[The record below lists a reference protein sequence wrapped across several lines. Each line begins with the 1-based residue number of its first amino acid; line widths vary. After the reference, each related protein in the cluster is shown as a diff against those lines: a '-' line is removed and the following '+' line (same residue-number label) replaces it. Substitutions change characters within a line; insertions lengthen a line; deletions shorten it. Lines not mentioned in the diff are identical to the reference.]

1 MLNRLTK
8 TAVLLA
14 GLALPALVMP
24 AMAEPDPKDW
34 DSVLD
39 QARGQT
45 VYWNAW
51 GGDPRT
57 NDYIAWAAQQ
67 VQAQFGVTL
76 EHVKLSDT
84 ATAVSTV
91 ISEKAAGQTE
101 GGSIDLIWINGANF
115 AAMKEND
122 LLFGPWSED
131 IPNWALVDPEE
142 NPALVEDFTVP
153 VDGLEAPW
161 SMARVVFYY
170 DSARVDAP
178 PRTMLEF
185 LDWTQA
191 NPGRFTYPQPPDFMG
206 TTFLKQAL
214 LELVTRR
221 VVLYEPVENANYD
234 AVTAPLWEYIAALTP
249 DLWRQ
254 GQAYPQNGPA
264 QRQLMADSE
273 IDIAI
278 SFSPGEASAAI
289 ANFEL
294 PDTVR
299 SMVLEGGTIGN
310 ASFLAIPFNA
320 NAKAGAMVVANY
332 LMSVEAQLH
341 KQDPDVMGTPTV
353 LSMDKLTPEDAARFA
368 ALDLGVAT
376 LSPADLG
383 PALAEP
389 HPSWMERI
397 AADWETRFGV
407 AR

>member
-1 MLNRLTK
+1 MFTRLTTT
-8 TAVLLA
+8 TALLA
-14 GLALPALVMP
+14 SLALPA
-24 AMAEPDPKDW
+24 MADPDPKNW
-34 DSVLD
+34 EAVLEE
-39 QARGQT
+39 ARGQT
-45 VYWNAW
+45 VFWNAW

-57 NDYIAWAAQQ
+57 NDYIAWAADHVQQ
-67 VQAQFGVTL
+67 EFGITL

-91 ISEKAAGQTE
+91 VSEKAAGQTQ

-115 AAMKEND
+115 ASMKENG

-131 IPNWALVDPEE
+131 VPNWALVDPVE
-142 NPALVEDFTVP
+142 NPSLVQDFTVP

-161 SMARVVFYY
+161 SMAQVVFYY
-170 DSARVDAP
+170 DSARVAAP
-178 PRTMLEF
+178 PKTMLEF

-191 NPGRFTYPQPPDFMG
+191 NPGRFTYPQPPDFLG

-214 LELVTRR
+214 LELATDREP
-221 VVLYEPVENANYD
+221 LYAPVEEADYD
-234 AVTAPLWEYIAALTP
+234 AVTAPLWEYIEALSP
-249 DLWRQ
+249 GLWRQ

-264 QRQLMADSE
+264 QRQLMADGE
-273 IDIAI
+273 IDLAI

-289 ANFEL
+289 ANGEL

-341 KQDPDVMGTPTV
+341 KQDAAVMGTPTV
-353 LSMDKLTPEDAARFA
+353 LSMGKLSAEDAARFA
-368 ALDLGVAT
+368 ALELGVAT

-383 PALAEP
+383 PAIPEP
-389 HPSWMERI
+389 HPSWMQRI
-397 AADWETRFGV
+397 AADWDVRFGV

>member
-1 MLNRLTK
+1 MFTRLTTT
-8 TAVLLA
+8 TALLA
-14 GLALPALVMP
+14 SLALPA
-24 AMAEPDPKDW
+24 MADPDPKNW
-34 DSVLD
+34 EAVLEE
-39 QARGQT
+39 ARGQT
-45 VYWNAW
+45 VFWNAW

-57 NDYIAWAAQQ
+57 NDYIAWAADRVQQ
-67 VQAQFGVTL
+67 EFGITL

-91 ISEKAAGQTE
+91 VSEKAAGQTQ

-115 AAMKEND
+115 ASMKENG

-131 IPNWALVDPEE
+131 VPNWALVDPVE
-142 NPALVEDFTVP
+142 NPSLVQDFTVP

-161 SMARVVFYY
+161 SMAQVVFYY
-170 DSARVDAP
+170 DSARVAAP
-178 PRTMLEF
+178 PKTMLEF

-191 NPGRFTYPQPPDFMG
+191 NPGRFTYPQPPDFLG

-214 LELVTRR
+214 LELATDREP
-221 VVLYEPVENANYD
+221 LYAPVEEADYD
-234 AVTAPLWEYIAALTP
+234 AVTAPLWEYIEALSP
-249 DLWRQ
+249 GLWRQ

-264 QRQLMADSE
+264 QRQLMADGE
-273 IDIAI
+273 IDLAI

-289 ANFEL
+289 ANGEL

-341 KQDPDVMGTPTV
+341 KQDAAVMGTPTV
-353 LSMDKLTPEDAARFA
+353 LSMGKLSAEDAARFA
-368 ALDLGVAT
+368 ALELGVAT

-383 PALAEP
+383 PAIPEP
-389 HPSWMERI
+389 HPSWMQRI
-397 AADWETRFGV
+397 AADWDVRFGV

>member
-1 MLNRLTK
+1 MLNRLTI
-8 TAVLLA
+8 TAALLA
-14 GLALPALVMP
+14 GFALPALVMP

-34 DSVLD
+34 DSVL
-39 QARGQT
+39 QEARGQT
-45 VYWNAW
+45 VFWNAW

-67 VQAQFGVTL
+67 VQDQFGVTL

-91 ISEKAAGQTE
+91 ISEKAAGQTD

-115 AAMKEND
+115 AAMKKND

-131 IPNWALVDPEE
+131 LPNWALVDPEE
-142 NPALVEDFTVP
+142 NPALTADFTVP

-221 VVLYEPVENANYD
+221 DVLYAPVEDANYE
-234 AVTAPLWEYIAALTP
+234 AVTAPLWDYIAALTP

-264 QRQLMADSE
+264 QRQMMADSE

-278 SFSPGEASAAI
+278 SFNPGEASAAI

-320 NAKAGAMVVANY
+320 NAKAGALVVANY

-341 KQDPDVMGTPTV
+341 KQNPDVMGTPTV
-353 LSMDKLTPEDAARFA
+353 LSMGKLTPEDAARFA
-368 ALDLGVAT
+368 ALDLGIAT

-383 PALAEP
+383 PALPEP

-407 AR
+407 AQ

>member
-1 MLNRLTK
+1 MIARLT
-8 TAVLLA
+8 ALVALAA
-14 GLALPALVMP
+14 GLALPAF
-24 AMAEPDPKDW
+24 AEPDPKDW
-34 DSVLD
+34 DTVLEE
-39 QARGQT
+39 ARGQT

-57 NDYIAWAAQQ
+57 NDYIAWAGEQ
-67 VQAQFGVTL
+67 VKDNFGVTL

-91 ISEKAAGQTE
+91 VSEKAAGQTT

-115 AAMKEND
+115 AAMKENG

-142 NPALVEDFTVP
+142 NPALIEDFTVP
-153 VDGLEAPW
+153 VEGLEAPW

-170 DSARVDAP
+170 DSARVAAP

-191 NPGRFTYPQPPDFMG
+191 NPGRFTYPQPPDFLG

-214 LELVTRR
+214 LELVTDRDP
-221 VVLYEPVENANYD
+221 LYAPVEEANYE
-234 AVTAPLWEYIAALTP
+234 AVTAPLWEYITALTP
-249 DLWRQ
+249 GLWRE
-254 GQAYPQNGPA
+254 GKAYPQNGPA
-264 QRQLMADSE
+264 QRQLMADGE

-299 SMVLEGGTIGN
+299 SMVLDGGTIGN

-341 KQDPDVMGTPTV
+341 KQDAAVMGTPTV
-353 LSMDKLTPEDAARFA
+353 LSMGKLSAEDAARFA

-383 PALAEP
+383 PALPEP
-389 HPSWMERI
+389 HPSWMQRI
-397 AADWETRFGV
+397 AADWEARFGV
-407 AR
+407 AQ

>member
-1 MLNRLTK
+1 MFTRLTTTT
-8 TAVLLA
+8 TALLLA
-14 GLALPALVMP
+14 AGLTLPAF
-24 AMAEPDPKDW
+24 AEPDPKDW
-34 DSVLD
+34 EAVLEE
-39 QARGQT
+39 ARGQT

-57 NDYIAWAAQQ
+57 NDYIAWAGRQ
-67 VQAQFGVTL
+67 VQDQFGVTL

-122 LLFGPWSED
+122 LLFGPWAED
-131 IPNWALVDPEE
+131 IPNWALLDPEE
-142 NPALVEDFTVP
+142 NPALIEDFTVP
-153 VDGLEAPW
+153 VEGLEAPW
-161 SMARVVFYY
+161 SMARLVFYY
-170 DSARVDAP
+170 DSARVENP
-178 PRTMLEF
+178 PKTILEF

-191 NPGRFTYPQPPDFMG
+191 NPGRFTYPQPPDFLG

-214 LELVTRR
+214 LELAVRR
-221 VVLYEPVENANYD
+221 DPLYAPVEDRIYD
-234 AVTAPLWEYIAALTP
+234 AVTTPLWEYIEALTP

-264 QRQLMADSE
+264 QRQMMADSE
-273 IDIAI
+273 IDIAV

-341 KQDPDVMGTPTV
+341 KQDADVMGTPTV
-353 LSMDKLTPEDAARFA
+353 LAMHKLTPEDAARFA
-368 ALDLGVAT
+368 DLDLGIAT

-383 PALAEP
+383 PSLPEP

-397 AADWETRFGV
+397 ASDWEARFGV
-407 AR
+407 AQ

>member
-1 MLNRLTK
+1 MFSRLTT
-8 TAVLLA
+8 TAALLLA
-14 GLALPALVMP
+14 GLTVPAF
-24 AMAEPDPKDW
+24 AEPDPKDW
-34 DSVLD
+34 EAVL
-39 QARGQT
+39 QEARGQT

-57 NDYIAWAAQQ
+57 NDYIAWAGEQ

-122 LLFGPWSED
+122 LLFGPWAED
-131 IPNWALVDPEE
+131 IPNWALLDPQE
-142 NPALVEDFTVP
+142 NPALIEDFTVP
-153 VDGLEAPW
+153 VEGLEAPW

-170 DSARVDAP
+170 DSARVAEP
-178 PRTMLEF
+178 PKTMLEF

-191 NPGRFTYPQPPDFMG
+191 NPGRFTYPQPPDFLG

-214 LELVTRR
+214 LELAVRR
-221 VVLYEPVENANYD
+221 DPLYAPVEDRVYD
-234 AVTAPLWEYIAALTP
+234 EVTKPLWEYIEALTP

-341 KQDPDVMGTPTV
+341 KQDTEVMGTPTV
-353 LSMDKLTPEDAARFA
+353 LAMHKLTPEDAARFA
-368 ALDLGVAT
+368 DLDLGIAT

-383 PALAEP
+383 PALPEP

-397 AADWETRFGV
+397 ASDWEARFGV
-407 AR
+407 AQ

>member
-1 MLNRLTK
+1 MIARLTVT
-8 TAVLLA
+8 TALVATLC
-14 GLALPALVMP
+14 LPAF
-24 AMAEPDPKDW
+24 ADPDPKAW
-34 DSVLD
+34 DSVL
-39 QARGQT
+39 QEARGQT

-57 NDYIAWAAQQ
+57 NDYIAWAGQQ
-67 VQAQFGVTL
+67 VQDQFGITL

-91 ISEKAAGQTE
+91 LNEKAAGRTE
-101 GGSIDLIWINGANF
+101 GGSIDMIWINGANF
-115 AAMKEND
+115 AAMKENG
-122 LLFGPWSED
+122 LLFGPWAED
-131 IPNWALVDPEE
+131 IPNWSLVDPEA
-142 NPALVEDFTVP
+142 NPALVADFTVP
-153 VDGLEAPW
+153 VEGLEAPW

-170 DSARVDAP
+170 DSARVPEP
-178 PRTMLEF
+178 PRTIPAF
-185 LDWTQA
+185 LDWAQA
-191 NPGRFTYPQPPDFMG
+191 NPGRFTYPQPPDFLG

-214 LELVTRR
+214 LGLVDDTAP
-221 VVLYEPVENANYD
+221 LYAPVDEADYD
-234 AVTAPLWEYIAALTP
+234 AVTAPLWAYIEALTP
-249 DLWRQ
+249 HLWRQ

-264 QRQLMADSE
+264 QRQLMADNE

-299 SMVLEGGTIGN
+299 SIVLDGGTIGN

-341 KQDPDVMGTPTV
+341 KQDAAVMGTPTV
-353 LSMDKLTPEDAARFA
+353 LAMDKLSAEDAARFA
-368 ALDLGVAT
+368 ALDLGIAT

-383 PALAEP
+383 PALPEP
-389 HPSWMERI
+389 HPSWMQRI

-407 AR
+407 AQ

>member
-1 MLNRLTK
+1 MFSKLTTTT
-8 TAVLLA
+8 TALLVAA
-14 GLALPALVMP
+14 GLTLPAF
-24 AMAEPDPKDW
+24 AEPDPKDW
-34 DSVLD
+34 EAVL
-39 QARGQT
+39 QEARGQT

-57 NDYIAWAAQQ
+57 NDYIAWAGQQ
-67 VQAQFGVTL
+67 VQEQFGVTL

-115 AAMKEND
+115 AAMKESD
-122 LLFGPWSED
+122 LLFGPWAED
-131 IPNWALVDPEE
+131 IPNWALLDPEE

-153 VDGLEAPW
+153 VEGLEAPW
-161 SMARVVFYY
+161 SMARLVFYY
-170 DSARVDAP
+170 DSARVENP
-178 PRTMLEF
+178 PRTILEF

-191 NPGRFTYPQPPDFMG
+191 NPGRFSYPQPPDFLG

-214 LELVTRR
+214 LELAVRR
-221 VVLYEPVENANYD
+221 DPLYAPVEDRIYE
-234 AVTAPLWEYIAALTP
+234 AVTTPLWEYIEALTP

-264 QRQLMADSE
+264 QRQLMADNE

-299 SMVLEGGTIGN
+299 SMVLDGGTIGN

-341 KQDPDVMGTPTV
+341 KQDAEVMGTPTV
-353 LSMDKLTPEDAARFA
+353 LAMHKLTPEDAARFA
-368 ALDLGVAT
+368 DLDLGIAT

-383 PALAEP
+383 PSLPEP

-397 AADWETRFGV
+397 AADWEARFGV
-407 AR
+407 AQ

>member
-1 MLNRLTK
+1 MIARLI
-8 TAVLLA
+8 AILA
-14 GLALPALVMP
+14 LVTGFALPAR
-24 AMAEPDPKDW
+24 AESEAAPDPRDW
-34 DSVLD
+34 DAVLE
-39 QARGQT
+39 AAKGQT

-57 NDYIAWAAQQ
+57 NDYIAWAAEQ
-67 VQAQFGVTL
+67 VKAQFGVTL

-91 ISEKAAGQTE
+91 LSEKSAGQTE

-115 AAMKEND
+115 AAMKENG

-131 IPNWALVDPEE
+131 LPNWALLDPEE
-142 NPALVEDFTVP
+142 NPALTEDFTVP
-153 VDGLEAPW
+153 VEGLEAPW

-170 DSARVDAP
+170 DSARVAAP
-178 PRTMLEF
+178 PRSMLEF

-191 NPGRFTYPQPPDFMG
+191 NPGRFTYPQPPDFLG

-214 LELVTRR
+214 LELAVNRR
-221 VVLYEPVENANYD
+221 PLYGPVEAADYD
-234 AVTAPLWEYIAALTP
+234 AITAPLWEYVTALSP
-249 DLWRQ
+249 GLWRQ

-264 QRQLMADSE
+264 QRQLMADGE

-289 ANFEL
+289 ANGEL

-341 KQDPDVMGTPTV
+341 KQDAAVMGTPTV
-353 LSMDKLTPEDAARFA
+353 LSMNRLTPEDAARFA
-368 ALDLGVAT
+368 ALDLGIAT

-383 PALAEP
+383 PALPEP
-389 HPSWMERI
+389 HPSWMQRI
-397 AADWETRFGV
+397 AADWEARFGV

>member
-1 MLNRLTK
+1 MLTRLTTT
-8 TAVLLA
+8 TALLA
-14 GLALPALVMP
+14 CLALPA
-24 AMAEPDPKDW
+24 MADPDPRDW
-34 DSVLD
+34 DAVL
-39 QARGQT
+39 AEAKGQT
-45 VYWNAW
+45 VFWNAW

-57 NDYIAWAAQQ
+57 NDYIAWAGEQ
-67 VQAQFGVTL
+67 VKAQFGITL

-91 ISEKAAGQTE
+91 ISEKAAGQTT

-115 AAMKEND
+115 AAMKENG
-122 LLFGPWSED
+122 LLFGPWAED
-131 IPNWALVDPEE
+131 IPNWALVDADE
-142 NPALVEDFTVP
+142 NPALVQDFTVP

-170 DSARVDAP
+170 DSARVAEP
-178 PRTMLEF
+178 PRTMLDF
-185 LDWTQA
+185 VDWTQA
-191 NPGRFTYPQPPDFMG
+191 NPGRFTYPQPPDFLG
-206 TTFLKQAL
+206 TTFLKQAA
-214 LELVTRR
+214 LELAVNRAP
-221 VVLYEPVENANYD
+221 LYGPVDQADYE
-234 AVTAPLWEYIAALTP
+234 AVTAPLWDYIAALTP
-249 DLWRQ
+249 GLWRQ
-254 GQAYPQNGPA
+254 GQAYPQTGPA
-264 QRQLMADSE
+264 QRQLMADGE

-289 ANFEL
+289 ANGEL

-341 KQDPDVMGTPTV
+341 KQDAAVMGTPTV
-353 LSMDKLTPEDAARFA
+353 LSMGKLSAEDAARFA
-368 ALDLGVAT
+368 ALELGIAT

-383 PALAEP
+383 PAIPEP
-389 HPSWMERI
+389 HPSWMQRI
-397 AADWETRFGV
+397 AADWEARFGV

>member
-1 MLNRLTK
+1 MLTRLTA
-8 TAVLLA
+8 TAAMLL
-14 GLALPALVMP
+14 GFCTPAL
-24 AMAEPDPKDW
+24 ADSANPDPKDW
-34 DSVLD
+34 DAVLE

-57 NDYIAWAAQQ
+57 NDYIAWAGQQ
-67 VQAQFGVTL
+67 VRDRFGVNL

-91 ISEKAAGQTE
+91 VSEKAAGQTDS
-101 GGSIDLIWINGANF
+101 GSIDLIWINGANF

-131 IPNWALVDPEE
+131 LPNWALVDPEE
-142 NPALVEDFTVP
+142 NPALTADFTVP

-170 DSARVDAP
+170 DSARVDTP

-191 NPGRFTYPQPPDFMG
+191 NPGRFTYPQPPDFLG

-214 LELVTRR
+214 LELVSQRAA
-221 VVLYEPVENANYD
+221 LYAPVKEADYE
-234 AVTAPLWEYIAALTP
+234 AVTAPLWEYIEALTP
-249 DLWRQ
+249 GLWRQ

-264 QRQLMADSE
+264 QRQLMADGE

-299 SMVLEGGTIGN
+299 SMVLAGGTIGN

-320 NAKAGAMVVANY
+320 NAKAGAMVVADY

-341 KQDPDVMGTPTV
+341 KQDASVMGTPTV
-353 LSMDKLTPEDAARFA
+353 LSMGKLTSEDVARFA
-368 ALDLGVAT
+368 ALDLGIAT

-383 PALAEP
+383 PALPEP

-397 AADWETRFGV
+397 AADWEARFGV

>member
-1 MLNRLTK
+1 MFSRLTAT
-8 TAVLLA
+8 TALLVV
-14 GLALPALVMP
+14 GLTLPAF
-24 AMAEPDPKDW
+24 AEPDPKDW
-34 DSVLD
+34 DAVL
-39 QARGQT
+39 QEARGQT

-57 NDYIAWAAQQ
+57 NDYIAWAGQQ
-67 VQAQFGVTL
+67 VQEQFGITL

-122 LLFGPWSED
+122 LLFGPWAEEL
-131 IPNWALVDPEE
+131 PNWALLDPVD
-142 NPALVEDFTVP
+142 NPALTQDFTVP
-153 VDGLEAPW
+153 VNGMEAPW
-161 SMARVVFYY
+161 SMARLVFYY
-170 DSARVDAP
+170 DSARVEEP
-178 PRTMLEF
+178 PKTMLEF

-191 NPGRFTYPQPPDFMG
+191 NPGRFTYPQPPDFLG

-214 LELVTRR
+214 LELAVRR
-221 VVLYEPVENANYD
+221 DPLYAPVEDQIYD
-234 AVTAPLWEYIAALTP
+234 TVTAPLWEYIAALTP

-299 SMVLEGGTIGN
+299 SMVLDGGTIGN

-320 NAKAGAMVVANY
+320 NAKAGAMVVADY

-341 KQDPDVMGTPTV
+341 KQDAEVMGTPTV
-353 LSMDKLTPEDAARFA
+353 LAMHMLTPEDAARFA
-368 ALDLGVAT
+368 DLDLGVAT

-383 PALAEP
+383 PALPEP

-397 AADWETRFGV
+397 ASDWEARFGV

>member
-1 MLNRLTK
+1 MLTRLTAA
-8 TAVLLA
+8 TALVASLS
-14 GLALPALVMP
+14 LPAF
-24 AMAEPDPKDW
+24 AEPSPKDW
-34 DSVLD
+34 DAVLAE
-39 QARGQT
+39 ARGQT
-45 VYWNAW
+45 VFWNAW

-57 NDYIAWAAQQ
+57 NDYIAWAGRQ
-67 VQAQFGVTL
+67 VQDQFGITL

-91 ISEKAAGQTE
+91 LSEKTAGQMT
-101 GGSIDLIWINGANF
+101 GGSIDMIWINGANF
-115 AAMKEND
+115 AAMKENG

-142 NPALVEDFTVP
+142 NPSLVQDFTVP
-153 VDGLEAPW
+153 VEGLEAPW

-170 DSARVDAP
+170 DSARVEEP
-178 PRTMLEF
+178 PRTMLQF

-191 NPGRFTYPQPPDFMG
+191 NPGRFTYPQPPDFLG

-214 LELVTRR
+214 LELATDRAP
-221 VVLYEPVENANYD
+221 LYGPVEAADYD
-234 AVTAPLWEYIAALTP
+234 AITTPLWQYIEALTP
-249 DLWRQ
+249 GLWRQ

-264 QRQLMADSE
+264 QRQLMADGE

-289 ANFEL
+289 ANAEL

-341 KQDPDVMGTPTV
+341 KQDAAVMGTPTV
-353 LSMDKLTPEDAARFA
+353 LSMGKLSPEDAARFA
-368 ALDLGVAT
+368 ALDLGIAT

-383 PALAEP
+383 PALPEP
-389 HPSWMERI
+389 HPSWMQRI
-397 AADWETRFGV
+397 AADWEARFGV

>member
-1 MLNRLTK
+1 MFSRLTA
-8 TAVLLA
+8 TAALLV
-14 GLALPALVMP
+14 GLGMP
-24 AMAEPDPKDW
+24 AHADTDPKDW
-34 DSVLD
+34 DAVLE

-57 NDYIAWAAQQ
+57 NDYIAWAGQQ
-67 VQAQFGVTL
+67 VQEQFGVTL

-91 ISEKAAGQTE
+91 ISEKAAGQAD

-115 AAMKEND
+115 ASMKENN

-131 IPNWALVDPEE
+131 IPNWALLDPEE
-142 NPALVEDFTVP
+142 NPALTEDFTVP

-170 DSARVDAP
+170 DSARVSEP
-178 PRTMLEF
+178 PETMLDF

-191 NPGRFTYPQPPDFMG
+191 NPGRFTYPQPPDFLG

-214 LELVTRR
+214 MELVSNRNP
-221 VVLYEPVENANYD
+221 LYAPVSEGNYD
-234 AVTAPLWEYIAALTP
+234 AVTAPLWEYIEALTP
-249 DLWRQ
+249 GLWRQ

-289 ANFEL
+289 ANAEL

-299 SMVLEGGTIGN
+299 SMVLQGGTIGN

-332 LMSVEAQLH
+332 LMSVDAQLH
-341 KQDPDVMGTPTV
+341 KQDATVMGTPTV
-353 LSMDKLTPEDAARFA
+353 LSMGKLTPEDAARFA
-368 ALDLGVAT
+368 ALDLGIAT

-383 PALAEP
+383 PALPEP
-389 HPSWMERI
+389 HPSWMELI
-397 AADWETRFGV
+397 SADWEARFGV

>member
-1 MLNRLTK
+1 MIARLT
-8 TAVLLA
+8 AAAFVA
-14 GLALPALVMP
+14 GLALPAS
-24 AMAEPDPKDW
+24 ADPDPRNW
-34 DSVLD
+34 DAVLEE
-39 QARGQT
+39 ARGQT

-57 NDYIAWAAQQ
+57 NDYIAWAGDQ

-91 ISEKAAGQTE
+91 VSEKAAGKTE

-115 AAMKEND
+115 AAMKENG

-131 IPNWALVDPEE
+131 VPNWALVDPEE

-153 VDGLEAPW
+153 VEGLEAPW

-170 DSARVDAP
+170 DSARVSEP
-178 PRTMLEF
+178 PKTMLEF

-191 NPGRFTYPQPPDFMG
+191 NPGRFTYPQPPDFLG

-214 LELVTRR
+214 LELVTDRDP
-221 VVLYEPVENANYD
+221 LYAPVEDADYD
-234 AVTAPLWEYIAALTP
+234 AVTAPLWDYIEALTP
-249 DLWRQ
+249 GLWRE
-254 GQAYPQNGPA
+254 GKAYPQNGPA
-264 QRQLMADSE
+264 QRQLMADGE

-332 LMSVEAQLH
+332 LMSVEAQVH
-341 KQDPDVMGTPTV
+341 KQDAAVMGTPTV
-353 LSMDKLTPEDAARFA
+353 LSMGKLSPEDAARFA
-368 ALDLGVAT
+368 ALDLGIAT

-383 PALAEP
+383 PALPEP

-397 AADWETRFGV
+397 AADWEARFGV
-407 AR
+407 AQ

>member
-1 MLNRLTK
+1 MIARLT
-8 TAVLLA
+8 AAAALVA
-14 GLALPALVMP
+14 GLALPAI
-24 AMAEPDPKDW
+24 ADPDPKDW
-34 DSVLD
+34 DAVLEE
-39 QARGQT
+39 ARGQT

-57 NDYIAWAAQQ
+57 NDYIAWAAGQ
-67 VQAQFGVTL
+67 VQDQFGVTL

-91 ISEKAAGQTE
+91 VSEKAAGKTE

-115 AAMKEND
+115 AAMKENG

-131 IPNWALVDPEE
+131 IPNWALVDPEA
-142 NPALVEDFTVP
+142 NPALVQDFTVP
-153 VDGLEAPW
+153 VEGLEAPW
-161 SMARVVFYY
+161 SMAQVVFYY
-170 DSARVDAP
+170 DSARVSEP
-178 PRTMLEF
+178 PKTMLAF

-191 NPGRFTYPQPPDFMG
+191 NPGRFTYPQPPDFLG

-214 LELVTRR
+214 LELVTDREP
-221 VVLYEPVENANYD
+221 LYAPVEEADYA
-234 AVTAPLWEYIAALTP
+234 AVTAPLWQYIEALTP
-249 DLWRQ
+249 GLWRQ

-264 QRQLMADSE
+264 QRQLMADGE

-289 ANFEL
+289 ANAEL

-299 SMVLEGGTIGN
+299 SVVLEGGTIGN

-320 NAKAGAMVVANY
+320 NAKAGAMVVADY

-341 KQDPDVMGTPTV
+341 KQDAAVMGTPTV
-353 LSMDKLTPEDAARFA
+353 LSMDKLSPEDAARFA

-383 PALAEP
+383 PALPEP
-389 HPSWMERI
+389 HPSWMQRI
-397 AADWETRFGV
+397 AADWDTRFGV
-407 AR
+407 AQ